1 MFAGPKIIKQDLVW
15 GYDFGT
21 NPSSPFDTRL
31 IKRRFFKGKPTT
43 NLISGGS
50 NRANGVSDI
59 LYRGSHAGNAT
70 TVTPNYY
77 YSPKRPHT
85 IRFQS
90 TNNTGYHMINQQFS
104 TQNVSGTYYTYSF
117 DYLVIKGN
125 DDTFNEGV
133 SIYGN
138 GYKSPDS
145 GSYASNITTKTVNLP
160 GRKRWKRFSITYQAT
175 YTGYNMLRVNL
186 FTGGHNGNNTGDY
199 EVLMDNFKMEQASVP
214 SPFTESSRSSTG
226 VVIDLAK
233 TSTIDVGNLSYD
245 SNGLPYFNGTNSYI
259 STGQF
264 GGRTST
270 DPFTIEAIVR
280 ADSTSKAM
288 MWLDTKGNGSNQRLY
303 SSLVTSNRSNFGC
316 QNKGWS
322 HGTAEDTNYH
332 HQVIVMD
339 GSVCRVYDNG
349 TQVQTHNYTT
359 YNINGNI
366 DVGARNVSNYE
377 WIGEIP
383 VFKIYD
389 KGLTAQEVKKNY
401 RAYKNRFNL

>member
-1 MFAGPKIIKQDLVW
+1 MFSGPKIIKEGLIW

-21 NPSSPFDTRL
+21 NPSSTFDTRL
-31 IKRRFFKGKPTT
+31 VKRRFFRGKESE
-43 NLISGGS
+43 NIISGGV
-50 NRANGVSDI
+50 NRANGISDI

-90 TNNTGYHMINQQFS
+90 TNNTGYHMINQQYAP
-104 TQNVSGTYYTYSF
+104 QNISGSYYTYSF
-117 DYLVIKGN
+117 DYLIIKGN
-125 DDTFNEGV
+125 DDTFNESV

-138 GYKSPDS
+138 GYKSPDGS
-145 GSYASNITTKTVNLP
+145 GRGINITKTTVRIP
-160 GRKRWKRFSITYQAT
+160 GRGKWKRFSITYEST

-186 FTGGHNGNNTGDY
+186 YTGGFLGNNMGDY
-199 EVLMDNFKMEQASVP
+199 EVLMDNFKMEQSSIP
-214 SPFTESSRSSTG
+214 SPFTESSRTSTG
-226 VVIDLAK
+226 VVIDLSK

-245 SNGLPYFNGTNSYI
+245 DNGLPYFKGTNSYI
-259 STGQF
+259 NTGQF

-270 DPFTIEAIVR
+270 DPFTIEAIVK
-280 ADSTSKAM
+280 ADSTSKNM
-288 MWLDTKGNGSNQRLY
+288 MWIDTKGNGSGQRLY
-303 SSLVTSNRSNFGC
+303 SSLITPNRSNFGC
-316 QNKGWS
+316 QNKSWS
-322 HGTAEDTNYH
+322 HGKAEDTNYH

-339 GSVCRVYDNG
+339 GGVCRAYDNG
-349 TQVQTHNYTT
+349 TQVHTHSYTS
-359 YNINGNI
+359 YNINGDI
-366 DVGARNVSNYE
+366 DVGARNVSDYE

-383 VFKIYD
+383 IFKIYN